1 MKNVKLFWKS
11 YQKSGLENWI
21 SPANIWRNTSNSSAA
36 CDYTIHF
43 DSLDV
48 PNSESIFLVEPKSI
62 HPKYYEYA
70 KKHYGRLKS
79 VISYDR
85 SFFRDI
91 PNLIHIPPP
100 FGAWMHGDDR
110 KIHKKNKNI
119 SFIASTKEMCEEHV
133 YRQQMV
139 KKFVSHCDVYGS
151 GRGAKE
157 IKHKIDGLRDYRFTF
172 CMENY
177 VTDLYYTEKL
187 LDCFL
192 TGTIPI
198 FYGVRNI
205 NTVFD
210 DRGVVWM
217 DDILRGIVSIEE
229 LDEEF
234 YKSRLEYINHNF
246 NVAKSLNNGVPNSID
261 HAIINGLK

>member
-1 MKNVKLFWKS
+1 
-11 YQKSGLENWI
+11 
-21 SPANIWRNTSNSSAA
+21 
-36 CDYTIHF
+36 
-43 DSLDV
+43 
-48 PNSESIFLVEPKSI
+48 
-62 HPKYYEYA
+62 
-70 KKHYGRLKS
+70 
-79 VISYDR
+79 
-85 SFFRDI
+85 
-91 PNLIHIPPP
+91 
-100 FGAWMHGDDR
+100 
-110 KIHKKNKNI
+110 
-119 SFIASTKEMCEEHV
+119 
-133 YRQQMV
+133 
-139 KKFVSHCDVYGS
+139 
-151 GRGAKE
+151 
-157 IKHKIDGLRDYRFTF
+157 
-172 CMENY
+172 MENY